1 LAALPGI
8 THTHAHTHT
17 NRHTHTHTQKANQL
31 NVMGLIVYSVYS

>member
-8 THTHAHTHT
+8 THTHTRTHT
-17 NRHTHTHTQKANQL
+17 QTDTHTHTQKANQL